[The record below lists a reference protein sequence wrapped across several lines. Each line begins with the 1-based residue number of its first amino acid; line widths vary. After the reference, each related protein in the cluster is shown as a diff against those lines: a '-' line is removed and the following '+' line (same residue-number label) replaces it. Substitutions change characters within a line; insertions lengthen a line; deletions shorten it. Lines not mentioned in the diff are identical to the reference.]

1 MASASSSFD
10 PVPAPRHRTTDAQQ
24 RARLDELVEARSQL
38 DEELANLH
46 RELGEDLEPCN
57 W

>member
-1 MASASSSFD
+1 
-10 PVPAPRHRTTDAQQ
+10 VPAPRHRTTDAQQ